1 MADWPP
7 AIEEGDQL
15 ATFAAGCFWSVELM
29 YQRTPGVK
37 HTAVGY
43 IGGASSNPTYE
54 QVLIMKMLFS
64 PLFCD
69 PSSYYYTF
77 KGVFWI

>member
-1 MADWPP
+1 MAAWPP
-7 AIEEGDQL
+7 AIEEGNQL

-43 IGGASSNPTYE
+43 IGGSSSNPTYE
-54 QVLIMKMLFS
+54 QVQITSCCLPAVVWLLS
-64 PLFCD
+64 YL
-69 PSSYYYTF
+69 SS
-77 KGVFWI
+77 GVLWK